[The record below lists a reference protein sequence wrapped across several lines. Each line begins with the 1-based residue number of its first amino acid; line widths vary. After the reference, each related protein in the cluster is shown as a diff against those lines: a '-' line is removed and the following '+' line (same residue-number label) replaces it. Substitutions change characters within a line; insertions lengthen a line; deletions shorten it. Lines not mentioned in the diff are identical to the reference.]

1 MGYWFHFHLGD
12 SVPPG
17 TFHLL
22 LGTFYTPLLRDFMRD
37 ERLLVVYTP
46 LLLLVVVNPAEI
58 RLVKG
63 VYF

>member
-1 MGYWFHFHLGD
+1 MGDWFLLGD
-12 SVPPG
+12 LVPFG
-17 TFHLL
+17 TSNLL

>member
-1 MGYWFHFHLGD
+1 MGDWFLLGNL
-12 SVPPG
+12 VPLE

>member
-1 MGYWFHFHLGD
+1 
-12 SVPPG
+12 
-17 TFHLL
+17 
-22 LGTFYTPLLRDFMRD
+22 MRD